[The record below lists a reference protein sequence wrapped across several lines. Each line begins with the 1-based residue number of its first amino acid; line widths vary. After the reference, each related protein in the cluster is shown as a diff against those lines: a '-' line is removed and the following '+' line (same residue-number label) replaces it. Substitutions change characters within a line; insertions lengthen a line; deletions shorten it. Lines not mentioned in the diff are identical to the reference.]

1 MTRPPN
7 FYAGLT
13 LARHSERRRDPGFIA
28 AHIAGTAT
36 RVIPVWRS
44 RSLIRLGEA
53 PLAVFLGAD
62 AIAAFGG
69 ESPLTVFL
77 GATGAA
83 NYVALDVSA
92 QEEHR
97 LPALFGQDA
106 GFVDLRA
113 VGALLD
119 RDEGALLAYA
129 RGMMHWHAR
138 HRHCGLCGAPTR
150 PEAAGH
156 VRRCTDAA
164 CNAEHFPRT
173 DPAVIMLV
181 THEDHA
187 LLGRQ
192 RVWPAGMHSTLAG
205 FVEPGES
212 LEEAVAR
219 EVMEEA
225 GVAVADIR
233 YHSSQ
238 PWPFPASIMLGFHA
252 RAHDRRLAVDA
263 EELETAGWFSR
274 DFLLRD
280 HDPDR
285 FRLPRPDSIARRLIE
300 DWLRDTA

>member
-1 MTRPPN
+1 MRTPN
-7 FYAGLT
+7 FYAGLS
-13 LARHSERRRDPGFIA
+13 LARHSERRRDPAFID
-28 AHIAGTAT
+28 AHVAGTAA
-36 RVIPVWRS
+36 RVVPVWRS
-44 RSLIRLGEA
+44 RNLVVAGDKPRAI
-53 PLAVFLGAD
+53 FLDAG
-62 AIAAFGG
+62 AIAELGG
-69 ESPLTVFL
+69 PDPLTVFL
-77 GATGAA
+77 GVSGMES
-83 NYVALDVSA
+83 YFALDVSHH
-92 QEEHR
+92 EEHL
-97 LPALFGQDA
+97 LPELFGRDA
-106 GFVDLRA
+106 AFVDLRGI
-113 VGALLD
+113 GALLA
-119 RDEGALLAYA
+119 RDDGALLAYA
-129 RGMMHWHAR
+129 RGMLHWHAR
-138 HRHCGLCGAPTR
+138 HRHCSLCGAPAR

-156 VRRCTDAA
+156 VRRCADAA

-225 GVAVADIR
+225 GVRVVDVR

-238 PWPFPASIMLGFHA
+238 PWPFPASIRLGFHA
-252 RAHDRRLAVDA
+252 RALRRDLAVDA

-274 DFLLRD
+274 DFLSRA
-280 HDPDR
+280 HDPEV

-300 DWLRDTA
+300 DWLRGEA

>member
-1 MTRPPN
+1 
-7 FYAGLT
+7 
-13 LARHSERRRDPGFIA
+13 
-28 AHIAGTAT
+28 
-36 RVIPVWRS
+36 VPVWRS
-44 RSLIRLGEA
+44 RNLVVAGDKPRAI
-53 PLAVFLGAD
+53 FLDAG
-62 AIAAFGG
+62 AIAELGG
-69 ESPLTVFL
+69 PDPLTVFL
-77 GATGAA
+77 GVSGMES
-83 NYVALDVSA
+83 YFALDVSHH
-92 QEEHR
+92 EEHL
-97 LPALFGQDA
+97 LPELFGRDA
-106 GFVDLRA
+106 AFVDLRGI
-113 VGALLD
+113 GALLA
-119 RDEGALLAYA
+119 RDDGALLAYA
-129 RGMMHWHAR
+129 RGMLHWHAR
-138 HRHCGLCGAPTR
+138 HRHCSLCGAPAR

-156 VRRCTDAA
+156 VRRCADAA

-225 GVAVADIR
+225 GVRVVDVR

-252 RAHDRRLAVDA
+252 RALRRDLAVDA

-274 DFLLRD
+274 DFLSRA
-280 HDPDR
+280 HDPEV

-300 DWLRDTA
+300 DWLRGEA

>member
-1 MTRPPN
+1 MRAPN
-7 FYAGLT
+7 FYAGLE
-13 LARHSERRRDPGFIA
+13 LARHSERRRDAAFIA
-28 AHIAGTAT
+28 AHIAGTAA
-36 RVIPVWRS
+36 RVAPVWRG
-44 RSLIRLGEA
+44 RSLVVAGDAPRAVFLDAAAIAEFGGPS
-53 PLAVFLGAD
+53 PLAVFLGARGD
-62 AIAAFGG
+62 VSYF
-69 ESPLTVFL
+69 
-77 GATGAA
+77 
-83 NYVALDVSA
+83 ALDVSHH
-92 QEEHR
+92 EEHL
-97 LPALFGQDA
+97 LPGLFGADTA
-106 GFVDLRA
+106 FVDLRG
-113 VGALLD
+113 VGALLE

-129 RGMMHWHAR
+129 RGILHWHGR
-138 HRHCGLCGAPTR
+138 TRHCSLCGAPTR

-181 THEDHA
+181 VHEDHA

-192 RVWPAGMHSTLAG
+192 RAWPTGMHSTLAG

-225 GVAVADIR
+225 GVRVSDIR

-252 RAHDRRLAVDA
+252 RAASRDLAVDA
-263 EELETAGWFSR
+263 EELETAGWFGR
-274 DFLLRD
+274 DFLLRP
-280 HDPDR
+280 HDPEK

-300 DWLRDTA
+300 DWLNGAV